1 MAVTPNGPEL
11 PKGPV
16 RRNGCPH
23 PRFAPVPGRASRVRR
38 AATITESEGIMPT
51 VSAVSF
57 GSHVEFTDHTSGR
70 RDVFTL
76 VEPFEAKVTEGR
88 LSARSPVARALL
100 GHHAGEVVTVHTP
113 RGERQLEVIAVD

>member
-1 MAVTPNGPEL
+1 MVSGRFPL
-11 PKGPV
+11 PTNDCLGQLDS
-16 RRNGCPH
+16 GH
-23 PRFAPVPGRASRVRR
+23 VP
-38 AATITESEGIMPT
+38 
-51 VSAVSF
+51 AVSV

-70 RDVFTL
+70 RDAFTL

-100 GHHAGEVVTVHTP
+100 GHRAGEVVTVHTP